1 VGGYGTV
8 AALVLAGWAFLKADM
23 AWVYLAAALL
33 FELWLLSKAN
43 AIGRHPAAAGE
54 PPYHFTEQEARIV
67 GRFRFYFTHTAE
79 ARGLS
84 SVLAGIGLTALVLT
98 PWLAYRHAFVPAA
111 LIGLN
116 VLAVAALTRRIV
128 PMGDS
133 GQAWDKIREGNK
145 AAG

>member
-8 AALVLAGWAFLKADM
+8 AALILAGWTFLNAGV
-23 AWVYLAAALL
+23 AWVYIAAALL
-33 FELWLLSKAN
+33 FELWLLGKAN
-43 AIGRHPAAAGE
+43 AVGRHPAAVDEA
-54 PPYHFTEQEARIV
+54 PYHFNEYEAGVV

-79 ARGLS
+79 ARGLA

-98 PWLAYRHAFVPAA
+98 PWLAYKHAFVPAG

-133 GQAWDKIREGNK
+133 GQAWDKIRAGNQ
-145 AAG
+145 AP